1 MRKYFIY
8 LLALFAI
15 TACSEYDEYGNDVG
29 RSGKLEFGTNTD
41 FLKLQDDSTHVAG
54 MLEITANAPSVE
66 LKWNVSPSFNLDT
79 TVTKLVL
86 KNGRVQLP
94 IKWTS
99 KLSDGNYGPVTSAY
113 SGGVLITS
121 GDDSKY
127 VPLIW
132 ADEVDSVKIMESLSV
147 RTRAGEA
154 TPMATG
160 KIEILSPNPLELD
173 KDTCGIITFA
183 YSGGGRA
190 IVDYSDTEEITEF
203 NTYHL
208 NFDAIQPSYNGSPVL
223 AQILWTD
230 EGAPSVV
237 EFLTHVKLT
246 TTMGLV
252 KFAYLSYIPPTPKE
266 WEFIESI
273 PDTLSN
279 LPATGA
285 TVVGI
290 ANTNRQW
297 SLKYRLNDGSEIV
310 SSSAIKV
317 DGEQSLL
324 IRIPDNVS
332 TTKRNI
338 LVDVWSQDTL
348 KLSLKFTQLAAQGNF
363 EIENIKPAV
372 TEMLKATGDEVT
384 VNVTTTKNWWISY
397 GGQKFNFLETD
408 SEGKVVIP
416 ANTGSTQRQ
425 VIITVGYDD
434 TLVETY
440 VYTQNFGDELQYDG
454 SNVPSLIPVDG
465 ATYTFN
471 FSGTYVG
478 TLQVRGLLD
487 DATTVIVTSPA
498 TAGKEVTMAIPNNY
512 ASLIKRTLKFQY
524 KKGAEEWKDLEMP
537 VGTVEKAEQE
547 KAEIVPQVLPTTDIP
562 REGGTTSG
570 VFSGTYRG
578 NVKMKAVSG
587 AVTVEETGV
596 CPGTVN
602 IVIPSITGFS
612 DRIFEFFYST
622 DNGTTWTAMS
632 TRTQVAGTLIVGSIT
647 PDDKKIP
654 AKGGGYSC
662 SFSGTYPGTIQF
674 RAKSGT
680 TVFDTQSGTAPVT
693 MSVQVPANEDKNER
707 DVVFE
712 YSKDGGTTWI
722 EITTK
727 PQTSDIEIGGG
738 DNNTG
743 DWEDKG
749 EINGGGE
756 V

>member
-1 MRKYFIY
+1 MRKYFVY

-15 TACSEYDEYGNDVG
+15 TACSEYDEYGNDAG
-29 RSGKLEFGTNTD
+29 HSGKLEFGTNAA
-41 FLKLQDDSTHVAG
+41 FLKLQDDSTRIAG

-79 TVTKLVL
+79 TVTKLAL

-113 SGGVLITS
+113 SAGVLITS
-121 GDDSKY
+121 GADSKY

-132 ADEVDSVKIMESLSV
+132 ADEVDSVKVMEFLNV
-147 RTRAGEA
+147 KTRAGEV
-154 TPMATG
+154 TSITSDEI
-160 KIEILSPNPLELD
+160 KILSPNPLELD
-173 KDTCGIITFA
+173 KDTCGVITFT

-190 IVDYSDTEEITEF
+190 MVDYSDIEGIADF
-203 NTYHL
+203 DTYHL
-208 NFDAIQPSYNGSPVL
+208 SFDALRPSYAISPVS

-230 EGAPSVV
+230 EGAP
-237 EFLTHVKLT
+237 EIPFLTHVRLT
-246 TTMGLV
+246 TTMGLG
-252 KFAYLSYIPPTPKE
+252 KFAYMSYTPPTAKI
-266 WEFIESI
+266 WKFIESI

-297 SLKYRLNDGSEIV
+297 SLKYRLDDGQEIV
-310 SSSAIKV
+310 SSSTSKV
-317 DGEQSLL
+317 EGEQSLL
-324 IRIPDNVS
+324 IRIPDNES
-332 TTKRNI
+332 TTKRDI

-372 TEMLKATGDEVT
+372 TEMLKAAGDEVT

-487 DATTVIVTSPA
+487 DATVIVTSPA

-537 VGTVEKAEQE
+537 IGTVEKAEQE

-587 AVTVEETGV
+587 AVTIEATGS

-602 IVIPSITGFS
+602 VVIPSITGS
-612 DRIFEFFYST
+612 NDRVFEFFYST
-622 DNGTTWTAMS
+622 DNGTTWTAMG
-632 TRTQVAGTLIVGSIT
+632 TRTQIAGTLIVGSIT
-647 PDDKKIP
+647 PDDRTIP
-654 AKGGGYSC
+654 AEGKVYSC

-680 TVFDTQSGTAPVT
+680 TVFGTQSGTAPIT
-693 MSVQVPANEDKNER
+693 MTVQIPANGDNNER

-712 YSKDGGTTWI
+712 YSKDGGATWV

-727 PQTSDIEIGGG
+727 VQTSNIEIGGG